1 VALNSTS
8 TYFDGPSVA
17 QGTVG
22 TWLATGSV
30 TLLDTAGLAV
40 INCKLWDGTIVVA
53 SAQVEPTAASTAV
66 SLALSGVMANPA
78 ANIRISCKD
87 ISSTSGAMKFNTSGN
102 SKDSTLTAVRIQ

>member
-17 QGTVG
+17 QGMVG

-40 INCKLWDGTIVVA
+40 INCKLWDGTTVVA
-53 SAQVEPTAASTAV
+53 SAQVEPTTASTAV

-78 ANIRISCKD
+78 ANIRIS
-87 ISSTSGAMKFNTSGN
+87 
-102 SKDSTLTAVRIQ
+102 